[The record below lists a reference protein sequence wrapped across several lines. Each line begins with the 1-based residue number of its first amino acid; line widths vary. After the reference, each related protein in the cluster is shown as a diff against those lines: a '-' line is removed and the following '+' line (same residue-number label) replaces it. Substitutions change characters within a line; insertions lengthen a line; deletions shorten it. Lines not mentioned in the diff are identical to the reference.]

1 MCFCGSRDPHKTHGG
16 GKRGLCVFCGLHE
29 PQKHM
34 LEANVVC
41 VIHKLHMVG
50 PFVVYVFFVVSHKP
64 QMPPPCVLG
73 GFTYT
78 TFASTT

>member
-1 MCFCGSRDPHKTHGG
+1 MVDPFVVY
-16 GKRGLCVFCGLHE
+16 VFFVVHINHVCPHHVYFVVHVNHN
-29 PQKHM
+29 KHM
-34 LEANVVC
+34 VD
-41 VIHKLHMVG
+41 

-64 QMPPPCVLG
+64 QMPPPCVFG

>member
-1 MCFCGSRDPHKTHGG
+1 MMAPFVVHVFFVVYMNHK
-16 GKRGLCVFCGLHE
+16 
-29 PQKHM
+29 KHM
-34 LEANVVC
+34 VEASVVC
-41 VIHKLHMVG
+41 VNHKLHMVG

-64 QMPPPCVLG
+64 QMPPPCVFG